1 VVIGHKQI
9 LDFFEKATENNTLSH
24 AYCFSGVDR
33 IGKKT
38 VAKQIASNLLKKD
51 FKKLE
56 TSLDFIYLTR
66 VIDEK
71 TGKLKKD
78 LSVLQIR
85 ELRSQLQMMSWG
97 DGYKVVVIDESEN
110 LSEKA
115 SNALLKILEEPGEK
129 TIFFLISR
137 HVEFLLETI
146 RSRCQTFHLAPLSD
160 KELEKGLVALNY
172 NQKQIEE
179 ILPYVNGRVGLAI
192 DLLDN
197 EDLFNDLKKTVK
209 DCNSLISMPV
219 YERFEFLNK
228 YLGGKK
234 EEARGKED
242 LKKDIDFWI
251 LEIRRV
257 ILEKISKE
265 KQDNIKIK
273 QLGLLL
279 DEMQKAKKLVSKNIN
294 PKLLI
299 ENLFLN

>member
-1 VVIGHKQI
+1 MVIGHKQI